1 MATERD
7 PNEAGAMDHKRS
19 LAGKLVMLSVAS
31 LVSVATS
38 ATEVPAASSSAAVQG
53 QARVHR
59 GMAAPL
65 YNQAPYNQAPY
76 NQAPSMP
83 PPVFNPSTP
92 YTAPTTPEVPVSPA
106 SPGSVFG
113 NGP

>member
-1 MATERD
+1 MAPERD

-65 YNQAPYNQAPY
+65 YNQAPYNQAP
-76 NQAPSMP
+76 SMP

>member
-1 MATERD
+1 MAFERD
-7 PNEAGAMDHKRS
+7 RNEAGGLGRQLG
-19 LAGKLVMLSVAS
+19 LAGRLAVLSVAS
-31 LVSVATS
+31 LVSVAIS
-38 ATEVPAASSSAAVQG
+38 ATEVLAASSSAAIPGHV
-53 QARVHR
+53 RVHR
-59 GMAAPL
+59 GMGVPL
-65 YNQAPYNQAPY
+65 Y

-113 NGP
+113 NGPR